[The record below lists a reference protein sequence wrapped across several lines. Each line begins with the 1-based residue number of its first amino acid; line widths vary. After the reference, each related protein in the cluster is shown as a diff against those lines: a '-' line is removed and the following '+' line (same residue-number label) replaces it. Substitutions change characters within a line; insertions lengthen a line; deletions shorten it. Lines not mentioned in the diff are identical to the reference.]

1 MRYGWRT
8 SGAALIL
15 TMAMLSTER
24 AAADDVQ
31 TCAKGSGD
39 VAITACSR
47 AIATGRL
54 SAHDLA
60 VIYDNR
66 AVEYEKKGDL
76 ERAIADY
83 NEAIQRDPKYAVP
96 YNGRGNVWSDN
107 GDLERA
113 IADYTEAIRLDS
125 EYATAYRN
133 RARTWIQKD
142 DADNSIAD
150 FDQAIKLNPK
160 DAEAF
165 FGRGRTYLGS
175 GALPKAL
182 ADLDQASELKPK
194 DAYIALWLDIA
205 GARSNL
211 SSRLAE
217 AATHVD
223 MTNWPGAVIRLY
235 LGQLTP
241 EAVLAAA
248 DDPNPE
254 IKRGQVCEANFY
266 GGELALINDGGGDA
280 VRLLKLAASDCPKT
294 FIEYDGAIAE
304 LKLLGERP

>member
-1 MRYGWRT
+1 
-8 SGAALIL
+8 
-15 TMAMLSTER
+15 MAMLSTGR
-24 AAADDVQ
+24 AAADDAQ
-31 TCAKGSGD
+31 TCAKESGD

-47 AIATGRL
+47 AIARGRL
-54 SAHDLA
+54 SGHILA
-60 VIYDNR
+60 VVYDNR
-66 AVEYEKKGDL
+66 AVEYQNKGDL
-76 ERAIADY
+76 DRAIADY
-83 NEAIQRDPKYAVP
+83 TEAIQLDPKYAAP
-96 YNGRGNVWSDN
+96 YNGRGNVWSDK

-113 IADYTEAIRLDS
+113 IADYTEAIRLDP
-125 EYATAYRN
+125 EYVIAYRN
-133 RARTWIQKD
+133 RALIWNRKG

-165 FGRGRTYLGS
+165 FGRGVTFLGS

-182 ADLDQASELKPK
+182 ADLNQASELNPK
-194 DAYIALWLDIA
+194 GAYAALWLDIA

-211 SSRLAE
+211 STRLAD
-217 AATHVD
+217 AATHID
-223 MTNWPGAVIRLY
+223 MTKWPAPVIRLY
-235 LGQLTP
+235 LGQLTA

-254 IKRGQVCEANFY
+254 IKRGRICEANFY
-266 GGELALINDGGGDA
+266 GGELALLNGAGGDA

-294 FIEYDGAIAE
+294 FIEYDGASAE

>member
-1 MRYGWRT
+1 MRRHGWRT
-8 SGAALIL
+8 PGAALIL

-24 AAADDVQ
+24 AAADDTQ
-31 TCAKGSGD
+31 TCAKESGD
-39 VAITACSR
+39 VAIAACSR

-54 SAHDLA
+54 SGHDLA

-66 AVEYEKKGDL
+66 AVEYQNKGDL
-76 ERAIADY
+76 DRAIADY
-83 NEAIQRDPKYAVP
+83 NEAI
-96 YNGRGNVWSDN
+96 
-107 GDLERA
+107 
-113 IADYTEAIRLDS
+113 RLDP
-125 EYATAYRN
+125 EYVTAYRN
-133 RARTWIQKD
+133 RARTWNLKG

-150 FDQAIKLNPK
+150 FNQAIKLNPK

-165 FGRGRTYLGS
+165 FGRGRTFLGS

-182 ADLDQASELKPK
+182 ADLNQASELNPK
-194 DAYIALWLDIA
+194 GAYIALWLDIA

-211 SSRLAE
+211 STRLAD
-217 AATHVD
+217 AATHID
-223 MTNWPGAVIRLY
+223 MTNWPGPLIRLY

-254 IKRGQVCEANFY
+254 IKRGQICGANFY
-266 GGELALINDGGGDA
+266 GGELALLNGAGGDA

-294 FIEYDGAIAE
+294 FIEYAGAIAE
-304 LKLLGERP
+304 LKLLGEQP